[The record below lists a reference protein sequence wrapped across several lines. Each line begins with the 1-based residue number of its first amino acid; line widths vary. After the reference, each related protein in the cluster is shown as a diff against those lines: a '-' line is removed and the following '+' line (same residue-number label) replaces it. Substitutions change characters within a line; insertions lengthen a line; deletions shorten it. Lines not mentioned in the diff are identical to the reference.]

1 MRYETKIK
9 VKNIHVC
16 NEMTQVF
23 AQVFLLKR
31 KNEENDQNEMIS
43 LKRRCI
49 FLISCRSTMEKE
61 QFTIYFVFGFF
72 LLLL

>member
-1 MRYETKIK
+1 MI
-9 VKNIHVC
+9 
-16 NEMTQVF
+16 QVF

-43 LKRRCI
+43 LERRCI

-72 LLLL
+72 YYYYDNSATITIGNTKK